1 MSVSQF
7 LGDEMTQPF
16 EVLII
21 QLNIIMTS
29 TLKKKRNCEKNRQ
42 NKRKYSQ
49 NPELRN
55 ESSSNRWSRLCVT
68 KNGKNIV
75 AFSLHK
81 RSSGLGVKQ
90 VHCINHLGAEQH
102 F

>member
-29 TLKKKRNCEKNRQ
+29 TLKKKIEIVKKIVKIKGNIPKIQ
-42 NKRKYSQ
+42 NS
-49 NPELRN
+49 EM
-55 ESSSNRWSRLCVT
+55 
-68 KNGKNIV
+68 
-75 AFSLHK
+75 
-81 RSSGLGVKQ
+81 
-90 VHCINHLGAEQH
+90 NHHLTDGH
-102 F
+102 VFV

>member
-1 MSVSQF
+1 
-7 LGDEMTQPF
+7 MTQPF

-29 TLKKKRNCEKNRQ
+29 TLKKKILKIVKKFVKI
-42 NKRKYSQ
+42 KRISR

>member
-29 TLKKKRNCEKNRQ
+29 TLEKKETVKKIVKIKGNIPKIQ
-42 NKRKYSQ
+42 NS
-49 NPELRN
+49 EM
-55 ESSSNRWSRLCVT
+55 
-68 KNGKNIV
+68 
-75 AFSLHK
+75 
-81 RSSGLGVKQ
+81 
-90 VHCINHLGAEQH
+90 NHHLTDGH
-102 F
+102 VFV

>member
-29 TLKKKRNCEKNRQ
+29 TLKKNRNYEKIRQ
-42 NKRKYSQ
+42 NERKYSQ

-90 VHCINHLGAEQH
+90 VHYINHLGAEQH